1 MRAAVIFL
9 ICWVFLGPTAAGWAA
24 EQESSQPTVGTERK
38 EEQKAARPLT
48 AIADRGAISVG
59 PQFRLVVEPS
69 FEYDHISSQN
79 VALSGFTIFEA
90 ILIGTIVVEKLKR
103 NIYLPAMTMRLGYKG
118 AEASLKI
125 PYLFRQDTAVFP
137 QPGAAAA
144 GIVQRGFDDNGLGDL
159 QPYLYYHLIREGKWR
174 PWVPDTIIRM
184 GMNFPTGKDPFNLK
198 RESIPGLGLVP
209 TEFPTGTGMYGLTGG
224 VTFVKSADP
233 AILFL
238 SVAYFYNF
246 ARDVGLAGNPPIDY
260 GTIKLGNSFEY
271 NIGFI
276 LALQEKFSV
285 NFALNHRIVGKT
297 TRDGIN
303 LPDTSINAVAFNIG
317 ATYVISPRYSVD
329 FLVGLGL
336 TPDAPDVSLLV
347 RLPMTFFF

>member
-1 MRAAVIFL
+1 MRAAVLVFIVWFL
-9 ICWVFLGPTAAGWAA
+9 AGPTAAGWAA
-24 EQESSQPTVGTERK
+24 DGESGQPTVGTERK

-59 PQFRLVVEPS
+59 PQFRLVLEPS

-103 NIYLPAMTMRLGYKG
+103 DIYLPAMTMRLGYKN
-118 AEASLKI
+118 AEVSLKI
-125 PYLFRQDTAVFP
+125 PYLFREDTAVFP
-137 QPGAAAA
+137 QPGGSGA
-144 GIVQRGFDDNGLGDL
+144 IVQRGFSDNGLGDL
-159 QPYLYYHLIREGKWR
+159 QPYFYYHLIREGKWR
-174 PWVPDTIIRM
+174 PWIPDTIIRM
-184 GMNFPTGKDPFNLK
+184 GMNFPTGRDPFELK
-198 RESIPGLGLVP
+198 REIIPGLGLVP
-209 TEFPTGTGMYGLTGG
+209 TEFPTGTGMYGLTWG

-238 SVAYFYNF
+238 SLAYFYNF
-246 ARDVGLAGNPPIDY
+246 ERNVGLAGDPAIDY
-260 GTIKLGNSFEY
+260 GSIKLGNSFEY
-271 NIGFI
+271 NLGFI

-285 NFALNHRIVGKT
+285 NFAVNHRIVGKT
-297 TRDGIN
+297 TRDGVN

-317 ATYVISPRYSVD
+317 ATYVISPRYSID